1 MTNSN
6 TTDVSAAHL
15 DGQQFNHYRNS
26 KNSTSFDF
34 FALLVA
40 MDATY
45 LVLLIVATV
54 VAGRAKQY
62 LVAG

>member
-1 MTNSN
+1 MN
-6 TTDVSAAHL
+6 TTDVSPTYP
-15 DGQQFNHYRNS
+15 DGLQFNDSND
-26 KNSTSFDF
+26 KNSNSFDF

-45 LVLLIVATV
+45 LILLIVATV
-54 VAGRAKQY
+54 VASKAKEY